1 MSIPFE
7 NNKILKSLT
16 SSFASI
22 GYNNKFMKER
32 YSFSDFLSL
41 KPIDRITD
49 LCVFGLE
56 PFDYRS
62 ACFIINFLHDDK
74 NSYELAR
81 ELRATGAPHI
91 FIILNGHSERWLNR
105 GKEVEK
111 IDEIKTVELAKY
123 ISNKKTAWHPS
134 EIIRQKSNFDKP
146 SPTQLDLFID
156 SGLLL
161 ALEYEASKRI
171 DSLMANILFEAENKF
186 KRAKLNLDSKLLFQ
200 ILFKLLTAK
209 ILKDREVKTNIP
221 IDFENFNI
229 CIKSV
234 SEFYSEVFINYSKFV
249 PIEILNDISHDISNL
264 ISLKNISV
272 DTLTYVYEN
281 TFVSPETR
289 KKFGIHSTPSYLAE
303 YILSMIPIENL
314 NPQKLR
320 VYDPT
325 CGHGIFL
332 IAAMRRIRNSIAL
345 NWDARKRHNF
355 FTKRLVGTEIDP
367 FSIEVAKMCLTLAD
381 FPEANGWKLIEGDI
395 IQGTRLEKISND
407 TSVLVGNPPFE
418 YINAGNKSIPT
429 PAVLL
434 DRIFTS
440 LPNSAYIGIV
450 LPISF
455 LDSNDY
461 TTQRKFLLET
471 FNILSITNLPSN
483 VFSHSSAETTIV
495 IAKKSKKQQQ
505 CSTKYSEIKKTDLA
519 LFKSEYKKTWN
530 DEISKISFQENN
542 SILLVPFFRS
552 IWDSLRH
559 LPTLGSIAKMK
570 IGVQNEP
577 RLVNP
582 KKDYKDTF
590 FEGSV
595 QAITDATKGFYQYQA
610 TRTKF
615 IPSNKRY
622 QRRFAWNL
630 DWTKPKVIVPAARI
644 SVGPWKTAAV
654 IDFEGRYIT
663 RNFFA
668 IWPSIPNISVKVIA
682 AILNS
687 PLVAAYIYSN
697 TTERGIPKRIYEKIP
712 IPSNLSSKSSLLE
725 ELVDEYLLSLE
736 RDVEKCEE
744 ILLKLD
750 SEILKLY
757 NLPPKFERKILDLF
771 GNQKRPVPFDF
782 MGYIP
787 PDFLSWIPLYIY
799 ISEKYKTATLKNF
812 VEKFPVVKNK
822 TAIHY
827 LKEIG

>member
-7 NNKILKSLT
+7 NNKILKSLAG
-16 SSFASI
+16 SFKSI
-22 GYNNKFMKER
+22 GYNSKFIKEG
-32 YSFSDFLSL
+32 YSFSDFLSPN
-41 KPIDRITD
+41 PIDRITD

-62 ACFIINFLHDDK
+62 ACFIINFLPDYK
-74 NSYELAR
+74 SSYELAS

-105 GKEVEK
+105 GKDVQK
-111 IDEIKTVELAKY
+111 VDEIKTEELAKY
-123 ISNKKTAWHPS
+123 IYHKKTAWRPS
-134 EIIRQKSNFDKP
+134 EIIRQKSNFSKP
-146 SPTQLDLFID
+146 YPTQLDLFID

-171 DSLMANILFEAENKF
+171 DSLMGSILFEAENKF
-186 KRAKLNLDSKLLFQ
+186 KLAKLNLDSKILFQ

-209 ILKDREVKTNIP
+209 ILQDREVKTNLP

-229 CIKSV
+229 CIKAV
-234 SEFYSEVFINYSKFV
+234 SEFYNEVFINYSRII
-249 PIEILNDISHDISNL
+249 PEEILNDISSDVSNL

-345 NWDARKRHNF
+345 DWDAKKRHKF
-355 FTKRLVGTEIDP
+355 FTNKLIGTEIDP

-381 FPEANGWKLIEGDI
+381 FPEANGWNLTEGDI
-395 IQGTRLEKISND
+395 LRGTRLEKISND
-407 TSVLVGNPPFE
+407 TYVLVGNPPFE
-418 YINAGNKSIPT
+418 YFHAGNKLIPT

-440 LPNSAYIGIV
+440 LPDSAYIGIV

-461 TTQRKFLLET
+461 TAQRKSLLET
-471 FNILSITNLPSN
+471 FNVLSITNLPSN

-495 IAKKSKKQQQ
+495 IAEKSKKQQHFL
-505 CSTKYSEIKKTDLA
+505 TKYSEIKKTDLVS
-519 LFKSEYKKTWN
+519 FKSEYKNTWS
-530 DEISKISFQENN
+530 DEVSKISFQENDSN
-542 SILLVPFFRS
+542 LVVPFFRNIWNS
-552 IWDSLRH
+552 IRY
-559 LPTLGSIAKMK
+559 LPTLGSIANIKV
-570 IGVQNEP
+570 GVQNEP
-577 RLVNP
+577 KLVNP

-590 FEGSV
+590 FTGSV
-595 QAITDATKGFYQYQA
+595 QAITDAKNGFYQFQV
-610 TRTKF
+610 TKTKF
-615 IPSNKRY
+615 IPSNKRHR
-622 QRRFAWNL
+622 RRFAWDL
-630 DWTKPKVIVPAARI
+630 DWTIPKVIVPTARI

-654 IDFEGRYIT
+654 IDLDGRYIT

-668 IWPSIPNISVKVIA
+668 IWPSIPNVSVKVIA

-712 IPSNLSSKSSLLE
+712 VPLNLSSNSSLLE
-725 ELVDEYLLSLE
+725 ELVDEYLLYLE
-736 RDVEKCEE
+736 RDVEKCKD

-750 SEILKLY
+750 AEILKLY
-757 NLPPKFERKILDLF
+757 NLPPKYERKILDLF
-771 GNQKRPVPFDF
+771 WNQKRPVPFDF
-782 MGYIP
+782 TGYIP

-799 ISEKYKTATLKNF
+799 ISEKYKAATLKNF

-822 TAIHY
+822 TAINY